1 MREAIRDIPRIEHM
15 LEAIGNAMEY
25 TEQFESLEQL
35 VENKA
40 MLHATIYNIQ
50 IIGEAVSRLT
60 DEFKEKHAIVPW
72 KQIAKMR
79 HILVH
84 DYYKV
89 NFEYVWLVIKEDLV
103 PLRDQL
109 LSILQDEQK

>member
-1 MREAIRDIPRIEHM
+1 M
-15 LEAIGNAMEY
+15 LEAIDNALEY
-25 TEQFESLEQL
+25 TASYENIGQL
-35 VENKA
+35 VADKA

-60 DEFKEKHAIVPW
+60 SEFKSKYPNVPW

-89 NFEYVWLVIKEDLV
+89 NFDYIWLVVKEDLL
-103 PLRDQL
+103 PLKKDL
-109 LSILQDEQK
+109 LSIREQNMQ